1 MKKTEKPYE
10 TITCKS
16 DRKNDKKNPKEQCKT
31 IKLCNDKITL
41 KLVNDE
47 GKAQS
52 TS

>member
-1 MKKTEKPYE
+1 MKLLPAKVIEKT
-10 TITCKS
+10 T
-16 DRKNDKKNPKEQCKT
+16 KKNPKEQCKT